1 MVKIYVASHCRW
13 AALHVAEVLNRQGH
27 SITSRW
33 HYKAFNP
40 TASHTEAERYEIA
53 QEDYDDVAS
62 ADYLVLIAGSERYPG
77 GKFVE
82 TGIALGLGKK
92 VIVIGRR
99 ENMLIWLPKIV
110 QVQTP
115 EEAAHLIFKIEACES
130 GALDKS

>member
-1 MVKIYVASHCRW
+1 MVKVYVASHCRW

-33 HYKAFNP
+33 HYKAFNL
-40 TASHTEAERYEIA
+40 TETHTVEERFEIA
-53 QEDYDDVAS
+53 QEDYDDVKS
-62 ADYLVLIAGSERYPG
+62 ADYLVLVAGSEKYPG

-82 TGIALGLGKK
+82 TGIAIGLGKK

-99 ENMLIWLPKIV
+99 ENMLIWLPEID

-115 EEAAHLIFKIEACES
+115 EEAVHLIWKKENHF
-130 GALDKS
+130 L